1 MIWNPFKKV
10 KQSASNAAIGMAAKI
25 AEKKMRNMSPKE
37 QQKMM
42 AEAFKPE
49 NRDKMLQAMEIMKNS
64 GQITE
69 EQFRM
74 TKERLGIK

>member
-1 MIWNPFKKV
+1 MWNPFKKV

-49 NRDKMLQAMEIMKNS
+49 NKNKLLQAMEMMKNS
-64 GQITE
+64 GQISQ
-69 EQFRM
+69 EQYDM
-74 TKERLGIK
+74 AKKRLGLK